1 MFEIGRRFVGIVLLI
16 IVSVILGFFF
26 DETIALLFLS
36 SILLIIVSY
45 HIISLA
51 SLDRW
56 LQRYDPS
63 SQVMASVPNNF
74 GAWGDVFVRLTRY
87 MRRYYRSR
95 QSLSRALERLQR
107 ATSAMPDGIVILDKI
122 DRIEWCNPVA
132 EQHLGLDLKM
142 DIGQH
147 ITHLVR
153 QMQFVEYLTSG
164 DFSKPVIIK
173 QSRYQEIMLSLQL
186 VPYGDEEK
194 LLISRDITRF
204 EKMEIM
210 RRDFIANVSHEL
222 RTPLTVIN
230 GFLEMLQDNGMKDS
244 DMEKHA
250 LGLMSQQSRRMQ
262 RLVEDLL
269 TLSRLENGQN
279 VLREEEVDMK
289 ELLQNLLHE
298 AQSLSAAR
306 HTITLQLKKDDINV
320 LGSADELRS
329 ALGNLVSN
337 AVRYTP
343 EAQSLE
349 QAGELLLVSLRQ
361 IGAHRIGILQQ
372 GQYGFDLCPVS
383 AANQHIQ
390 HAIPDVEQFAEQG
403 GGGFGRQH
411 GCQDVEDVSRGVT
424 LGFTLDFLRER
435 VMLFLRDV
443 IPDDVGLE
451 SPIPACAAAA
461 GSPARLIGCSR
472 LSRWLGGRCRALTVE

>member
-1 MFEIGRRFVGIVLLI
+1 MGRRFAGIVFLLAISALLGFFFNETLALSFLSAMLLI
-16 IVSVILGFFF
+16 IV
-26 DETIALLFLS
+26 T
-36 SILLIIVSY
+36 Y
-45 HIISLA
+45 HIISLT

-56 LQRYDPS
+56 LQHYDPTS
-63 SQVMASVPNNF
+63 FTVTSVPNNF
-74 GAWGDVFVRLTRY
+74 GAWGDVFVRLARY
-87 MRRYYRSR
+87 MRRYYRNR

-107 ATSAMPDGIVILDKI
+107 ATSAMPEGIVILDKI

-153 QMQFVEYLTSG
+153 QMQFVEYLSAG
-164 DFSKPVIIK
+164 DFSKPLIIK

-230 GFLEMLQDNGMKDS
+230 GFLEMLQDNEMKDC

-279 VLREEEVDMK
+279 ILREEEVNMK
-289 ELLQNLLHE
+289 ELLQNILQE
-298 AQSLSAAR
+298 AYSLSAD
-306 HTITLQLKKDDINV
+306 HHKISLQLKDEGNV

-343 EAQSLE
+343 DG
-349 QAGELLLVSLRQ
+349 GEIVLCWGEEKGLFYVRDS
-361 IGAHRIGILQQ
+361 GIGIE
-372 GQYGFDLCPVS
+372 P
-383 AANQHIQ
+383 QHIPRLTERFYRIDRSRSRETGGTGLGL
-390 HAIPDVEQFAEQG
+390 AIVKHILNRHQARMDIISELGKGSTFKVWFPLKRLQPT
-403 GGGFGRQH
+403 
-411 GCQDVEDVSRGVT
+411 SRIKVT
-424 LGFTLDFLRER
+424 EEVQLDQKQL
-435 VMLFLRDV
+435 MPPLQ
-443 IPDDVGLE
+443 
-451 SPIPACAAAA
+451 
-461 GSPARLIGCSR
+461 
-472 LSRWLGGRCRALTVE
+472 

>member
-1 MFEIGRRFVGIVLLI
+1 MLEIGRRFAGIVFLL
-16 IVSVILGFFF
+16 VISALLGFFF
-26 DETIALLFLS
+26 DETLALSFLS
-36 SILLIIVSY
+36 AILLIIVTY

-56 LQRYDPS
+56 LQHYDPTS
-63 SQVMASVPNNF
+63 FTVTSVPNNF
-74 GAWGDVFVRLTRY
+74 GAWGDVFVRLARY
-87 MRRYYRSR
+87 MRRYYRNR

-107 ATSAMPDGIVILDKI
+107 ATSAMPEGIVILDRV

-153 QMQFVEYLTSG
+153 QMQFVEYLSAG
-164 DFSKPVIIK
+164 DFSKPLIIK

-230 GFLEMLQDNGMKDS
+230 GFLEMLQDNEMKDC

-279 VLREEEVDMK
+279 ILREEEVNMK
-289 ELLQNLLHE
+289 ELLQNILQE
-298 AQSLSAAR
+298 AHSLSADR
-306 HTITLQLKKDDINV
+306 HKISLQLKDEGNV

-343 EAQSLE
+343 DG
-349 QAGELLLVSLRQ
+349 GEIVLCWGEEKGLFYVRDS
-361 IGAHRIGILQQ
+361 GIGIE
-372 GQYGFDLCPVS
+372 P
-383 AANQHIQ
+383 QHIPRLTERFYRIDRSRSRETGGTGLGL
-390 HAIPDVEQFAEQG
+390 AIVKHILNRHQARMDIVSELGKGSTFKVWFPLKRLQPTFKNKVTEEVQFDQS
-403 GGGFGRQH
+403 QLMPPL
-411 GCQDVEDVSRGVT
+411 Q
-424 LGFTLDFLRER
+424 
-435 VMLFLRDV
+435 
-443 IPDDVGLE
+443 
-451 SPIPACAAAA
+451 
-461 GSPARLIGCSR
+461 
-472 LSRWLGGRCRALTVE
+472 

>member
-1 MFEIGRRFVGIVLLI
+1 MGRRFVGVVLLI
-16 IVSVILGFFF
+16 VVSVILGFFF
-26 DETIALLFLS
+26 DETVALLFLS

-63 SQVMASVPNNF
+63 AQAMASVPNNF

-87 MRRYYRSR
+87 MRRYYRNR

-107 ATSAMPDGIVILDKI
+107 ATSAMPDGIIILDKI

-153 QMQFVEYLTSG
+153 QMQFVEYLSSG

-279 VLREEEVDMK
+279 ILREEEVDIK
-289 ELLQNLLHE
+289 ELLQSLLHE
-298 AQSLSAAR
+298 AQSLSAER
-306 HTITLQLKKDDINV
+306 HTITLQLKGDDINV

-343 EAQSLE
+343 DGGDIILSWGEEKGLFYVRDSGIGIEPQHIPRLTERFYRIDRSRSRETGGTGLGLAIVKHILNRHQARMDIISELGKGSTFKVWFPLKRLQATTQNGSPEAMEAQLE
-349 QAGELLLVSLRQ
+349 QRQ
-361 IGAHRIGILQQ
+361 FMPPQQ
-372 GQYGFDLCPVS
+372 
-383 AANQHIQ
+383 
-390 HAIPDVEQFAEQG
+390 
-403 GGGFGRQH
+403 
-411 GCQDVEDVSRGVT
+411 
-424 LGFTLDFLRER
+424 
-435 VMLFLRDV
+435 
-443 IPDDVGLE
+443 
-451 SPIPACAAAA
+451 
-461 GSPARLIGCSR
+461 
-472 LSRWLGGRCRALTVE
+472 